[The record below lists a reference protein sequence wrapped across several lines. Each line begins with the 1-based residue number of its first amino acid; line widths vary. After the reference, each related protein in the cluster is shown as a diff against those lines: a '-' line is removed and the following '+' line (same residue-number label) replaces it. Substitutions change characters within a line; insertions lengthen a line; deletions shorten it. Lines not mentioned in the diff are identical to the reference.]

1 MLSTTLLPVA
11 LVILLGLALKRS
23 QFVSDQFWKESDRMV
38 YYVFFP
44 GLLISK
50 IATMDLA
57 EVELF
62 KISSTVATVLIV
74 MSVALILLQALKPI
88 EPATFTSVYQGA
100 IRFNTFVTLSII
112 ASVWS
117 TPLALEVAVLVV
129 GVKVLLLNIL
139 CVSIFALY
147 LKKSMSLLD
156 KINLILKNP
165 LIISCCAGLLL
176 NWLGVELP
184 AWLFVSMDLL
194 GKVALPLGLLSVGAG
209 LVLRYSDWLSYPIV
223 LSTVLKLLIAPAA
236 AFLFGFIFALDTI
249 SHQVLVL
256 LFAMPTAI
264 SSYILAG
271 QLGGDQPTMAK
282 IITIQTIISA
292 ATLSLILYW
301 IAITPL

>member
-57 EVELF
+57 EIEFF
-62 KISSTVATVLIV
+62 KISGTVTIILVV
-74 MSVALILLQALKPI
+74 MSVALVLLQALKPV

-112 ASVWS
+112 ASIWS
-117 TPLALEVAVLVV
+117 TPLALEVAVLIV

-156 KINLILKNP
+156 KISLTLKNP
-165 LIISCCAGLLL
+165 LIIACCTGLLL

-209 LVLRYSDWLSYPIV
+209 LVLKYSDWLSYPIII
-223 LSTVLKLLIAPAA
+223 STVLKLLIAPAT
-236 AFLFGFIFALDTI
+236 AFLFGHFFALDTI

-301 IAITPL
+301 IAATPL